1 MDSQLTAPLTCRGE
15 VVPVVVGF
23 EVAVPRSMPAGWQ
36 GVGRDHQ
43 VTPDEKGTTTDGT
56 GLPDEAAARCDP

>member
-1 MDSQLTAPLTCRGE
+1 M
-15 VVPVVVGF
+15 GF